1 MAPAV
6 IGQVCAELA
15 AAGGVSAGPT
25 VWGGFLSNCPGARA
39 YSGAKIVPSA
49 CTTAGLW
56 PEFTVVGERDGD
68 WLQGFRF
75 KLQTLRDAIL
85 ATAENDRTAT
95 QQHEERCSWGPRVV
109 GEPEELLDGV
119 DVLPEVVERAL
130 ERSRCGEAFVF
141 AVQVISR
148 HVRENSIWLVM
159 GTEGESVDDRVL
171 VLYQVPYKLCRVMGF
186 SPSLS

>member
-15 AAGGVSAGPT
+15 AADGVSTGPT
-25 VWGGFLSNCPGARA
+25 VGGGFLSNCPGARTCI
-39 YSGAKIVPSA
+39 GAKRVSSA
-49 CTTAGLW
+49 CTTAGLL
-56 PEFTVVGERDGD
+56 PEFTVLGERGGD

-75 KLQTLRDAIL
+75 KLQALRDAIL
-85 ATAENDRTAT
+85 ATTENDSTAT

-109 GEPEELLDGV
+109 GEAEELLDGV

-141 AVQVISR
+141 AVQVIGR
-148 HVRENSIWLVM
+148 HV
-159 GTEGESVDDRVL
+159 
-171 VLYQVPYKLCRVMGF
+171 
-186 SPSLS
+186 